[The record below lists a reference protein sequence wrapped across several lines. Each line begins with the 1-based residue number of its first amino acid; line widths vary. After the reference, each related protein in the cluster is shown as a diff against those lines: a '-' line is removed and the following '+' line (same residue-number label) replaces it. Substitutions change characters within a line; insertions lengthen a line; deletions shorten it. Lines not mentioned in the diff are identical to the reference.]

1 MLEFIKL
8 NLSSI
13 LVVLLIIVV
22 LLFIY
27 KRGKKDFVRK
37 VVLSL
42 VVQAEKTL
50 GSGTGEL
57 KYAMVVEELYK
68 VLPLILTILIS
79 KKELD
84 KLITDAV
91 DYLKE
96 YLKKDKNL
104 LGYED
109 EYLKVNFA
117 SQLQRKIE

>member
-1 MLEFIKL
+1 MLNLIKL

-13 LVVLLIIVV
+13 LVVLLFIVG

-27 KRGKKDFVRK
+27 KRGKKEFVRQ

-42 VVQAEKTL
+42 VVQAEKAL

-68 VLPLILTILIS
+68 VLPIISTILIS
-79 KKELD
+79 KRELD

-96 YLKKDKNL
+96 YLKKDKSL

-109 EYLKVNFA
+109 EFLKVNFA
-117 SQLQRKIE
+117 SQLQIKIE

>member
-8 NLSSI
+8 NMYS
-13 LVVLLIIVV
+13 IIVA
-22 LLFIY
+22 LLFIIGLLFLY
-27 KRGKKDFVRK
+27 KKNRKEFVRQ

-57 KYAMVVEELYK
+57 KYAMVVENIYK
-68 VLPLILTILIS
+68 VLPGILKLLIS
-79 KKELD
+79 EKELD
-84 KLITDAV
+84 RLIEDGV
-91 DYLKE
+91 E
-96 YLKKDKNL
+96 YLKDYLQDKDL

-117 SQLQRKIE
+117 SEVQRKIE

>member
-1 MLEFIKL
+1 MLNFIKL

-13 LVVLLIIVV
+13 LVVLLLIIG

-27 KRGKKDFVRK
+27 KRGKKDFVRQ

-42 VVQAEKTL
+42 VVQAEKAL

-68 VLPLILTILIS
+68 VLPFILTVLIS
-79 KKELD
+79 KRELTN
-84 KLITDAV
+84 IIEGSV
-91 DYLKE
+91 QYLKD

-109 EYLKVNFA
+109 EFLKVNFE
-117 SQLQRKIE
+117 SELQRKID